1 MHFRCFIFV
10 HSSFICSRRAA
21 VVSSSKLKI
30 CFNTNVWTAT
40 TSCRDPA
47 EKYWN
52 RIASDISHSF
62 VLSHVA
68 NTGVNEM
75 AGAMHR
81 EVVRIAA
88 NNRYLTTFTC
98 CCFFCLIFFSFA
110 FLMCLVLC
118 CYPIALNLICD
129 WIMIVVC
136 VECGEEWREDKKVNC
151 NRQQTE
157 TKRHRNVAGKWLLL
171 LLLFAVCDI
180 SVFFSHWAA
189 DIMSTRSCATNTHA
203 ERRARKETEMEIESI
218 LFSRLLFIT
227 SIDQFI

>member
-1 MHFRCFIFV
+1 MIWKLIIIITINWKWLALELLCVVGFVMCRIHFGNVFSYSHFVHLRFRCFIFV
-10 HSSFICSRRAA
+10 HSSFICSRKAA
-21 VVSSSKLKI
+21 VFSSSKLKI

-52 RIASDISHSF
+52 QIASDISHSF
-62 VLSHVA
+62 VLSHVF

-136 VECGEEWREDKKVNC
+136 VECGEEWREDKK
-151 NRQQTE
+151 
-157 TKRHRNVAGKWLLL
+157 
-171 LLLFAVCDI
+171 
-180 SVFFSHWAA
+180 
-189 DIMSTRSCATNTHA
+189 
-203 ERRARKETEMEIESI
+203 
-218 LFSRLLFIT
+218 
-227 SIDQFI
+227 